1 MTRESNVLIVG
12 SGVAG
17 LTTALNLSRFARVTV
32 ITKKD
37 ADDTSTSQ
45 AQGGIATV
53 LDAADRFEYHIRD
66 THVAG
71 AGLCRS
77 EAVESI
83 IREGPQAIRELMNF
97 GARFNVSAGGEL
109 DLGREGGHSHR
120 RIVHAEDMTGRE
132 IERALLQAVRAS
144 DRIRLLEN
152 YSALN
157 LVTATDSG
165 SVNAKDIP
173 GNRCI
178 GCYVHNEKTDE
189 IIPWSA
195 HAVVLATGGAGKVY
209 LYTSNP
215 DVATGAGVAMAYRAG
230 ADVANMEFIQ
240 FHPTCL
246 YHSEAKSFLIS
257 EAVRGEGAVLRTMD
271 GEAFMERYHPMKDL
285 APRDIVARA
294 IDSELKKRGD
304 DHVLLDITHK
314 PAKQTM
320 ERFPNIYKRCLQFGY
335 DMTKE
340 SIPVVPAAHYTCGG
354 VLTDMDGKTTV
365 PGLFACGEV
374 ACTGLHGAN
383 RLASNSLLE
392 AVVMADHIAGALE
405 RNWDEVSSTP
415 MPHIPDWD
423 PGGAVDSDEQVVI
436 THNWDEVRRT
446 MWNYVGIVRSNRR
459 LERAKHRIDLLQ
471 REVDEYYW
479 NFRITRELIELR
491 NLVTVSSLIV
501 RCAMSRKESRGL
513 HYTLDYPESNDS
525 LKFDTIVNRRDEE
538 AGG

>member
-215 DVATGAGVAMAYRAG
+215 DVATGAGVVLAMAPLAFLG
-230 ADVANMEFIQ
+230 AFGIWALLVFVTGYVSLGSVVAAASLPLLTMW
-240 FHPTCL
+240 L
-246 YHSEAKSFLIS
+246 YPG
-257 EAVRGEGAVLRTMD
+257 RPAVLW
-271 GEAFMERYHPMKDL
+271 
-285 APRDIVARA
+285 
-294 IDSELKKRGD
+294 
-304 DHVLLDITHK
+304 IT
-314 PAKQTM
+314 
-320 ERFPNIYKRCLQFGY
+320 
-335 DMTKE
+335 
-340 SIPVVPAAHYTCGG
+340 AA
-354 VLTDMDGKTTV
+354 L
-365 PGLFACGEV
+365 
-374 ACTGLHGAN
+374 
-383 RLASNSLLE
+383 
-392 AVVMADHIAGALE
+392 GAL
-405 RNWDEVSSTP
+405 
-415 MPHIPDWD
+415 
-423 PGGAVDSDEQVVI
+423 VVWMHRGNI
-436 THNWDEVRRT
+436 
-446 MWNYVGIVRSNRR
+446 GR
-459 LERAKHRIDLLQ
+459 LLKG
-471 REVDEYYW
+471 
-479 NFRITRELIELR
+479 T
-491 NLVTVSSLIV
+491 
-501 RCAMSRKESRGL
+501 ESRFGR
-513 HYTLDYPESNDS
+513 NA
-525 LKFDTIVNRRDEE
+525 KE
-538 AGG
+538 AGS